1 MEIIPHTAIIAWGKE
16 YFFGQGIE
24 LNCTPHEFRA
34 SRGIQP
40 IEIQTLG
47 HTTCTQHEFEN
58 WCRSMHT
65 GEFSP
70 TSYDLITRNCNNF
83 SDAAAK
89 SLRLPKAVP
98 QWILDLPQKF
108 MSSPLGMMMRPMLE
122 QMQMTTVA
130 PTNIG
135 NNGSM
140 RGIVPQQQPAPTP
153 TAAANPW
160 ANIPSTTTATPTT
173 QPTKSKGTPLLDKQT
188 ALLSTDV
195 GVVKICIDKLKP
207 DEEQTKL
214 LSKLADTNAQWTG
227 TEICSVHKY
236 LQSVITNNQ
245 LTSYA
250 LMLLRLV
257 VLKGGDAATE
267 STKLVA
273 SLIIDGKLKSSA
285 IPMAWCALSN
295 VMGSNNPPK
304 LDLAPIIDQALSD
317 CDCSKDKALRQSSAA
332 FLYNVSFCL
341 TKEASGDGELS
352 ESDMSILLGAL
363 ENLQEET
370 DVETAKRLYMA
381 TGQILK
387 SNASAVSLVNELGLM
402 DGDVARGKMKEVENL
417 ASEVASLCS

>member
-47 HTTCTQHEFEN
+47 HTTCTQQEFEN
-58 WCRSMHT
+58 WCRSMHN

-108 MSSPLGMMMRPMLE
+108 MSSPLGMMLRPMLE
-122 QMQMTTVA
+122 EMQMTTVA

-140 RGIVPQQQPAPTP
+140 RGIVPQQQPASTP

-160 ANIPSTTTATPTT
+160 ANIPSTTATTT

-214 LSKLADTNAQWTG
+214 LSKLADINAQWTG
-227 TEICSVHKY
+227 TEISSVHKY
-236 LQSVITNNQ
+236 LQSVIANNAQ
-245 LTSYA
+245 FISYA

-257 VLKGGDAATE
+257 VLKGEDVAAATE

-273 SLIIDGKLKSSA
+273 SLIMDGKLKSSTY
-285 IPMAWCALSN
+285 PMAWCVLSN
-295 VMGSNNPPK
+295 AMGSNNPPK

-332 FLYNVSFCL
+332 FLYNVS
-341 TKEASGDGELS
+341 TKEASSDGELS
-352 ESDMSILLGAL
+352 EAEMSILLGAL

-370 DVETAKRLYMA
+370 DAETAKRLYMA
-381 TGQILK
+381 TGQLLK

-402 DGDVARGKMKEVENL
+402 DGEIARGKMKEVESL

>member
-1 MEIIPHTAIIAWGKE
+1 
-16 YFFGQGIE
+16 
-24 LNCTPHEFRA
+24 
-34 SRGIQP
+34 
-40 IEIQTLG
+40 
-47 HTTCTQHEFEN
+47 
-58 WCRSMHT
+58 MHN

-70 TSYDLITRNCNNF
+70 MSYDLISRNCNNF
-83 SDAAAK
+83 SNAAAQ
-89 SLRLPKAVP
+89 SLRLPKTVP

-140 RGIVPQQQPAPTP
+140 RGIVPQQQPAPMP
-153 TAAANPW
+153 TAAAANPW
-160 ANIPSTTTATPTT
+160 TNIPSTTATPTT

-195 GVVKICIDKLKP
+195 GVVKICIGKLKP

-227 TEICSVHKY
+227 TEISSVHKY
-236 LQSVITNNQ
+236 LQSVITNNAQ
-245 LTSYA
+245 CISYA

-273 SLIIDGKLKSSA
+273 SLIIDGKLKSST
-285 IPMAWCALSN
+285 ISMAWCVLSN
-295 VMGSNNPPK
+295 AMGSNNPPK

-332 FLYNVSFCL
+332 FIYNVSRCL
-341 TKEASGDGELS
+341 TKEASSDGELS
-352 ESDMSILLGAL
+352 EGDMSILLGAL
-363 ENLQEET
+363 ENLQEEP
-370 DVETAKRLYMA
+370 DAETAKRLYMA
-381 TGQILK
+381 TGQLLK

-402 DGDVARGKMKEVENL
+402 DGEVARGKMKEVESL

>member
-1 MEIIPHTAIIAWGKE
+1 
-16 YFFGQGIE
+16 
-24 LNCTPHEFRA
+24 
-34 SRGIQP
+34 
-40 IEIQTLG
+40 
-47 HTTCTQHEFEN
+47 
-58 WCRSMHT
+58 MHN

-140 RGIVPQQQPAPTP
+140 RGIVPQQQPAPML
-153 TAAANPW
+153 TATANPW
-160 ANIPSTTTATPTT
+160 ANISSTTATPTT

-227 TEICSVHKY
+227 TEISSVHKY

-285 IPMAWCALSN
+285 ISMAWCVLSN
-295 VMGSNNPPK
+295 AMGSNNPPNF
-304 LDLAPIIDQALSD
+304 DLAPIIDQALSD

-332 FLYNVSFCL
+332 FIYNVSRCL
-341 TKEASGDGELS
+341 TKEASSDGELS
-352 ESDMSILLGAL
+352 EGDMSILLGAL
-363 ENLQEET
+363 ENLQEEP
-370 DVETAKRLYMA
+370 DAETAKRLYMA

-402 DGDVARGKMKEVENL
+402 DGEIARGKMKEVESL